1 MSFEIGQI
9 VYVTNP
15 TRDLVCP
22 AFVAEID
29 GLIHTVLFYN
39 GTTARLP
46 AEFLGVWPMLT
57 TDLFD
62 PSIRPCEANFFSNDP
77 SLATT
82 AASRSLESSSSTDFE
97 TVVELV
103 PPVQVLDQTPPTT
116 PELSPRLQLSASLI
130 ENTLERRPSTI
141 RRLKQKTKKH
151 LPAKKAPTGQPVKVQ
166 RRQTDQ
172 QCCSV
177 Q

>member
-22 AFVAEID
+22 AFVAEVD

-39 GTTARLP
+39 GATARLS
-46 AEFLGVWPMLT
+46 ADFLGVWPMLT
-57 TDLFD
+57 ADLFD
-62 PSIRPCEANFFSNDP
+62 FSIRPCQANFFSNDP

-82 AASRSLESSSSTDFE
+82 AASRSLETSSSTDFE
-97 TVVELV
+97 TVVDAV
-103 PPVQVLDQTPPTT
+103 PPSEVADQTPPTT
-116 PELSPRLQLSASLI
+116 PELPPRLQLSESLI
-130 ENTLERRPSTI
+130 ENTLERRPSTL
-141 RRLKQKTKKH
+141 RRLKQKTKKR
-151 LPAKKAPTGQPVKVQ
+151 LPVKKAPAGQPVKVQ
-166 RRQTDQ
+166 RRQTTPH
-172 QCCSV
+172 CCSI